1 VHRGLREWKFGG
13 DAASLSVDA
22 QQFAYDHMAKKLA
35 RHVDRNCTIIRF
47 PSDKVPAALIPYLG
61 LDETRP
67 EAMSALINQ
76 ARTDAD
82 MTNSK
87 CAYADKDAEAALIC
101 SLFDT
106 TPART
111 DPLFS
116 RASAP
121 AQTAEA

>member
-1 VHRGLREWKFGG
+1 
-13 DAASLSVDA
+13 
-22 QQFAYDHMAKKLA
+22 M
-35 RHVDRNCTIIRF
+35 
-47 PSDKVPAALIPYLG
+47 PAALIPYLD

-82 MTNSK
+82 TTNSK

-101 SLFDT
+101 SLFDAA
-106 TPART
+106 PART